1 MDDLG
6 KGQSVPGRQSDT
18 ALPGVNRLTKA
29 PIDLPAFVRQR
40 LLNLAN
46 LSKQDFGAS
55 PDQVRLG
62 TSALSSLSVSKHRD
76 ALVLK
81 GALLFQQ
88 WTSEPYRPT

>member
-46 LSKQDFGAS
+46 LSKQDFGLLLTKYALEHLLY
-55 PDQVRLG
+55 RL
-62 TSALSSLSVSKHRD
+62 
-76 ALVLK
+76 
-81 GALLFQQ
+81 
-88 WTSEPYRPT
+88 

>member
-6 KGQSVPGRQSDT
+6 KRQSVPGRQSDT

-46 LSKQDFGAS
+46 LSKQDFGLLLTKYALEHLLY
-55 PDQVRLG
+55 RL
-62 TSALSSLSVSKHRD
+62 
-76 ALVLK
+76 
-81 GALLFQQ
+81 
-88 WTSEPYRPT
+88 

>member
-40 LLNLAN
+40 LLNLA
-46 LSKQDFGAS
+46 
-55 PDQVRLG
+55 
-62 TSALSSLSVSKHRD
+62 TSANKILSFS
-76 ALVLK
+76 
-81 GALLFQQ
+81 
-88 WTSEPYRPT
+88 